1 MPEFEPQDAT
11 DLVGRLVPVARRPPV
26 RIAPVGP
33 AVLLRAAF
41 AFLALAVLGAYALP
55 AMADAPM
62 RLRGD
67 VTARGDVL
75 TLDDLVEGAP
85 DAAAKRPMFRAPG
98 LGATGTIQARR
109 IVEAVA
115 GLNLGPVETGGRLQ
129 VAVQR
134 AARRVGAQEI
144 EAALRKAL
152 ETGYGLDART
162 LSVRLDGDSPV
173 LLAPVDLDGQV
184 LALDLTYDPRS
195 RRIGGL
201 ITLGERQASLRVSG
215 VVVEM
220 RDVAIV
226 NRTINRGEPITAA
239 DLTVERR
246 PREAAPPDA
255 QASASALSGEVA
267 QRSLTQGAILRV
279 GDTAPPDLV
288 ARGEAV
294 TIVYDSPG
302 ISLAIR
308 GQATDAGRMGATVNV
323 VNLASKKVLQAVVV
337 GPGRVSVGPA
347 PLQRQA
353 SAEPPSSLR

>member
-1 MPEFEPQDAT
+1 MPALDVPDAAP
-11 DLVGRLVPVARRPPV
+11 VGYLAPVARRPLT
-26 RIAPVGP
+26 RIAPIGAGVW
-33 AVLLRAAF
+33 LRAAF
-41 AFLALAVLGAYALP
+41 AFLALAVLGACVLP
-55 AMADAPM
+55 ALADAPM

-85 DAAAKRPMFRAPG
+85 ASAARRPMFRAPA

-115 GLNLGPVETGGRLQ
+115 ALNLGAVETGGRLQ

-144 EAALRKAL
+144 EAALRRAL
-152 ETGYGLDART
+152 EAGYGLDAKAV
-162 LSVRLDGDSPV
+162 SVRLDGDGPI

-184 LALDLTYDPRS
+184 LALDLSYDPRS
-195 RRIGGL
+195 RRLSGL
-201 ITLGERQASLRVSG
+201 MTLGERQASLRVSG
-215 VVVEM
+215 LVVEM
-220 RDVAIV
+220 RDVAV
-226 NRTINRGEPITAA
+226 VARTINRGEPVTAA
-239 DLTVERR
+239 DLAIERR

-255 QASASALSGEVA
+255 QGSAASLAGEVA
-267 QRSLTQGAILRV
+267 QRTLSQGAILRT
-279 GDTAPPDLV
+279 GDTAPPELV

-294 TIVYDSPG
+294 TIVYESPG
-302 ISLAIR
+302 ISLAMR
-308 GQATDAGRMGATVNV
+308 GQASDAGRMGATVNV
-323 VNLASKKVLQAVVV
+323 VNVASKKTLQAVVI

-353 SAEPPSSLR
+353 SAEPPTSLR